1 MFCFNKKTAYEM
13 RISDWRSDVFSSDL
27 TSDILKLTLWAEARA
42 RRAEPRGDVAG
53 IVQAVEEQVILDDR
67 PGQLSD
73 HLAPL
78 VLIVIIVREQRV
90 GRIRFES
97 VRLPVELDAAV
108 ELVRAR
114 LGGRVDERA
123 GRDRKSTRLN
133 SSHYC
138 ESP

>member
-1 MFCFNKKTAYEM
+1 ML
-13 RISDWRSDVFSSDL
+13 SRSYDGIDL
-27 TSDILKLTLWAEARA
+27 AGIERRRGTFGIAEGTSDILKLTRWAEARA

-90 GRIRFES
+90 GRLRFERF
-97 VRLPVELDAAV
+97 RLPVELSAAV
-108 ELVRAR
+108 DLVRAHI
-114 LGGRVDERA
+114 A
-123 GRDRKSTRLN
+123 GRFDAR
-133 SSHYC
+133 
-138 ESP
+138 